1 MNRKVIIIENTKES
15 EDSFGHMWGSDTV
28 VITQEHIDALLS
40 GKQLAF
46 EDGEYSHFITMN
58 IRPELDW

>member
-1 MNRKVIIIENTKES
+1 MIRDIDIIENTKEA
-15 EDSFGHMWGSDTV
+15 ENNYGHGWGSSTV
-28 VITQEHIDALLS
+28 VITHNHIEALLN

-46 EDGEYSHFITMN
+46 NDGEYSTFVTMN

>member
-1 MNRKVIIIENTKES
+1 MNRKVVIIENTKES
-15 EDSFGHMWGSDTV
+15 EDNFGHMWGSDTV
-28 VITQEHIDALLS
+28 VITQEHIDALLN

-46 EDGEYSHFITMN
+46 EDGEYSHFITMS